1 MAEEKN
7 KMAKDL
13 NRHPTK
19 EDIPMA
25 KCIWKDIQHH
35 MSLEKCKLKR
45 DTARL
50 LTEWPK
56 SRALTT
62 PNVDEGV
69 EQQELSFFAGGNGT
83 WFSHFGRQFD
93 SFLWNWTYS
102 YQYNP
107 AISVL
112 GIYPNELKAS
122 IYIKACTWMSRAAL
136 VIISKTWK
144 QTRSPSEGDWINELW
159 NIHTIRYYSREFP
172 GRPVVTTPFSHWCE
186 PVPGPGSKTPTS
198 CAAKNKK

>member
-19 EDIPMA
+19 EDIPME

-112 GIYPNELKAS
+112 PKWTESFHLHKSLHLDVQSSFSHNLQNLKAN
-122 IYIKACTWMSRAAL
+122 K
-136 VIISKTWK
+136 
-144 QTRSPSEGDWINELW
+144 SPSEGDWINELW
-159 NIHTIRYYSREFP
+159 NIHTIGYYLREFP
-172 GRPVVTTPFSHWCE
+172 DSPVVTTPFSHWCE